1 VQKDILKKYNCEFV
15 DLGIPENQT
24 INLSPKC
31 NELNKVLY
39 SEQRLQDSKHYA
51 QNFLDWPISPKL

>member
-1 VQKDILKKYNCEFV
+1 V

-31 NELNKVLY
+31 SELNKVLY